1 MASLW
6 ALATAIAYAIAGVLI
21 GHICK
26 KSHPLAVSLIVTI
39 GTMMFFLLFSL
50 FGPGIHLDGKYFH
63 YAILIG
69 ILFAFGNVMEFKALS
84 IGPMGTVAV
93 TMSMAPLVPIGFD
106 VLTGKAP
113 SAFQYAGFLLVAAG
127 LWLVVMKQNADRK
140 NVRLV
145 NVNPYLLAVP
155 ASLLFGISDVLF
167 DLADSASMLG
177 LLLVIQISKLV
188 TSILI
193 ALPMIKRIR
202 LGSVPMLKLLPIG
215 GIYGIGWIALD
226 WSAKQGFIDVTSA
239 LEYSSPIFVAI
250 LAYFFLHE
258 RFTRRQA
265 IGFISA
271 LSGIIFLVA
280 FPAGRHLAP
289 AAECGTQC
297 TPKHHHFSK
306 RVR

>member
-21 GHICK
+21 GHVCK

-39 GTMMFFLLFSL
+39 GTMVFFLLFGL
-50 FGPGIHLDGKYFH
+50 LGPGIHLEEKYFH
-63 YAILIG
+63 YGVFIG
-69 ILFAFGNVMEFKALS
+69 VLFALGNVMEFKALS

-93 TMSMAPLVPIGFD
+93 TMSLAPVVPIAFD

-113 SAFQYAGFLLVAAG
+113 SILQCAGFLLIAAG
-127 LWLVVMKQNADRK
+127 LWLVVMKQKIDK
-140 NVRLV
+140 ENVRLGTL
-145 NVNPYLLAVP
+145 NPYLLAIP
-155 ASLLFGISDVLF
+155 ASLLFGVSDVLF
-167 DLADSASMLG
+167 GLADSASMLG
-177 LLLVIQISKLV
+177 LLLVIQISKLM
-188 TSILI
+188 TSVLI

-202 LGSVPMLKLLPIG
+202 LGSIPMLKLLPIG
-215 GIYGIGWIALD
+215 FIYGIGWIALD

-239 LEYSSPIFVAI
+239 IEYSSPIFVAI

-258 RFTRRQA
+258 RLTRAQT
-265 IGFISA
+265 IGFVAA
-271 LSGIIFLVA
+271 LSGIIFLVV

-289 AAECGTQC
+289 AVECGPQC

-306 RVR
+306 SLR